1 MSEDGKNKTILVVD
15 DSLMIRRIVGMIL
28 KEYNYEVL
36 TAENGLAGLEMA
48 KANLPDLIIMDVT
61 MPVMNGIEAA
71 AKIKADPETAHIPI
85 LIFTSLGS
93 EHDFQAAQAAGVS
106 GFLNKPI
113 AKEELKSAVFSL
125 LSDRDS

>member
-1 MSEDGKNKTILVVD
+1 MANSNKKILIVD

-28 KEYNYEVL
+28 KEYNYEVIS
-36 TAENGLAGLEMA
+36 AENGLIGCEMA
-48 KANLPDLIIMDVT
+48 KANQPDLIIMDVT

-71 AKIKADPETAHIPI
+71 AKIKADAATAHIPV

-93 EHDFQAAQAAGVS
+93 EHDIQAAEAAGVA

-113 AKEELKSAVFSL
+113 AKEELKSAVFAL
-125 LSDRDS
+125 LSNNSNSS

>member
-1 MSEDGKNKTILVVD
+1 MGDKNKKILVVD

-28 KEYNYEVL
+28 KEFDYEVL
-36 TAENGLAGLEMA
+36 SAENGLIGCEMA

-71 AKIKADPETAHIPI
+71 AKIKADAETAHIPV

-93 EHDFQAAQAAGVS
+93 EHDIQAAQKAGVA

-113 AKEELKSAVFSL
+113 AKDELKNAVFAI
-125 LSDRDS
+125 LSPGNGS

>member
-1 MSEDGKNKTILVVD
+1 VSEKNKKILIVD

-28 KEYNYEVL
+28 KEYDYDVM
-36 TAENGLAGLEMA
+36 TAENGLIGCEMA
-48 KANLPDLIIMDVT
+48 KANMPDLIIMDVT

-71 AKIKADPETAHIPI
+71 AKIKANAETAHIPV

-93 EHDFQAAQAAGVS
+93 EHDIQAAQAAGVA

-113 AKEELKSAVFSL
+113 AKDELKSAVFAL
-125 LSDRDS
+125 LSPGSDT